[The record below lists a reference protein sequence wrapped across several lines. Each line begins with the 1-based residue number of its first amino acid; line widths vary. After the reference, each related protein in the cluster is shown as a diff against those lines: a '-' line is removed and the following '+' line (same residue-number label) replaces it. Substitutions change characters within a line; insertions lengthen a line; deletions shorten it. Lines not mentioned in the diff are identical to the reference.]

1 MLKLNSDIAS
11 LTDEQR
17 MIFNT
22 VKNDIKRNN
31 KRVYF
36 VDGPGETGKSFLFNT
51 ILALVRSESK
61 IAIAVAS
68 SGIAAL
74 LLTGERTAYSR
85 FKIPMK
91 VDENTISI
99 QDILR
104 SIELLGNV
112 ILIFGGDMRQ
122 ILPVLYRA
130 ERTEIVSVTLNRSNI
145 WRNEV

>member
-1 MLKLNSDIAS
+1 
-11 LTDEQR
+11 

-74 LLTGERTAYSR
+74 LLTGGRTAHSR

-91 VDENTISI
+91 VDDNTISI

-112 ILIFGGDMRQ
+112 IFIFGGDMSKYYQ
-122 ILPVLYRA
+122 FFTGP
-130 ERTEIVSVTLNRSNI
+130 NGQK
-145 WRNEV
+145 